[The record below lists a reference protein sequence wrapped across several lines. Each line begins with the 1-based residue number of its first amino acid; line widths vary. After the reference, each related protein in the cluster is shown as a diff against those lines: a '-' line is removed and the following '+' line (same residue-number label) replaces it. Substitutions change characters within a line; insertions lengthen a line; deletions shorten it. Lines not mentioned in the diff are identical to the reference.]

1 VTSDE
6 EARTGIS
13 ALVVDDEEIAR
24 RRLRAMLEA
33 LPGAP
38 LRVVGEAA
46 NGGEAL
52 DRIASLQ
59 PDLVFLD
66 LRMPDL
72 DGFEVLRLVPEGQ
85 LPQVIFVTGHDD
97 FALQAFEVN
106 AVDYLL
112 KPVKASRL
120 QEAVRRVE
128 LRLGSPRL
136 PAAEGEAG
144 AGAAG
149 EPATGSGAAL
159 EHVFRL
165 LAEKESRWFR
175 RIPLQYARTTKIVP
189 VEEVLCVRVA
199 EGLVRVRTAAGE
211 MRSALT
217 FRQLEEGLDPERFLR
232 VHRSGIVNLDRIREF
247 QAFPNGTAMVS
258 LEGGLQVEVS
268 RSHVGAVRRVL
279 GL

>member
-1 VTSDE
+1 MTTDGG
-6 EARTGIS
+6 ARAGIS

-24 RRLRAMLEA
+24 RRLCTMLEA

-38 LRVVGEAA
+38 LQVVGEAA

-72 DGFEVLRLVPEGQ
+72 DGFEVLRLVPEGR

-136 PAAEGEAG
+136 PAAAGE

-149 EPATGSGAAL
+149 EPATGAGAAL
-159 EHVFRL
+159 EHVVRL
-165 LAEKESRWFR
+165 LAEKESRWFK

-247 QAFPNGTAMVS
+247 QAFPNGTAMLS